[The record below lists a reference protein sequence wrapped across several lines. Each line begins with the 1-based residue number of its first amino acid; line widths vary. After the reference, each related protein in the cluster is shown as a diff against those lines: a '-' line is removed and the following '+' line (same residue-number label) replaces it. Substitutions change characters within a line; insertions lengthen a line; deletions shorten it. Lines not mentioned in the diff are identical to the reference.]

1 MGPEPG
7 ATVADRR
14 LAGEPVW
21 DVAVVGAGP
30 AGGIAACVAAE
41 AGARVVLLDRASI
54 PRYKTCG
61 GGLIG
66 TTQRLAS
73 EYIGLSGHVSARVQA
88 ATVTLDGSRSFTRRV
103 PDGDLLEMV
112 NRDEFD
118 AALVRAAQGV
128 GVELRQ
134 RTAVRG
140 LAETEDRVVLQTSDG
155 SVAARVVIGADGS
168 AGRVGN
174 YVGVRCRQVDLGLEV
189 ELPATEAMRSEWR
202 GRMLLDW
209 GPIPGSYGWL
219 FPKADTLTVGVIAAR
234 GAGDQTRAYLADL
247 VDRLGFAAVRPTT
260 SSGHL
265 TRCRREDSPLRRGR
279 VVVVGDAAGLL
290 EPWTREGISFAL
302 RSGRMAGEAAARAAA
317 SETTGSA
324 GAVLAGYERAV
335 TDTLVPEMR
344 AGTRI
349 LRAFGRHPIVFHAG
363 LATPAGWRHFIRF
376 CRGETNFAKAMR
388 HRGVAAG
395 LSLIAASPDLGR
407 DGAGRSARSP
417 TTST

>member
-1 MGPEPG
+1 M
-7 ATVADRR
+7 AVADRPM
-14 LAGEPVW
+14 ASEPVW

-30 AGGIAACVAAE
+30 AGGIAACVAAK
-41 AGARVVLLDRASI
+41 AGARVVLLDRAAI

-73 EYIGLSGHVSARVQA
+73 EHIGLPSHVSARVQA

-103 PDGDLLEMV
+103 ADGDLLAMV
-112 NRDEFD
+112 NRDQFD
-118 AALVRAAQGV
+118 AALVRAAQAA

-134 RTAVRG
+134 RTALRG
-140 LAETEDRVVLQTSDG
+140 LTEAADRVTLQTSNG
-155 SVAARVVIGADGS
+155 SLAARVAIGADGS
-168 AGRVGN
+168 AGRMGN
-174 YVGVRCRQVDLGLEV
+174 YVGVRCGQVDLGLEV
-189 ELPATEAMRSEWR
+189 ELPATEAMRTEWR

-219 FPKADTLTVGVIAAR
+219 FPKADTLTVGVIAGR
-234 GAGDQTRAYLADL
+234 GAGDQTRAYLNDL
-247 VDRLGFAAVRPTT
+247 VDRLGFGAIRPRT

-302 RSGRMAGEAAARAAA
+302 RSGRMAGEAAAKAAA
-317 SETTGSA
+317 SENAESVGV
-324 GAVLAGYERAV
+324 VLAGYERAV
-335 TDTLVPEMR
+335 AETLVPEMR

-349 LRAFGRHPIVFHAG
+349 LRAFCRQPIVFHAG
-363 LATPAGWRHFIRF
+363 LATPSGWRYFVRF
-376 CRGETNFAKAMR
+376 CRGETTFARATR
-388 HRGVAAG
+388 HRAVAAA
-395 LSLIAASPDLGR
+395 LSLIAASSRPG
-407 DGAGRSARSP
+407 
-417 TTST
+417 

>member
-1 MGPEPG
+1 M
-7 ATVADRR
+7 AS
-14 LAGEPVW
+14 EPVW

-30 AGGIAACVAAE
+30 AGGIAACVAAN
-41 AGARVVLLDRASI
+41 AGARVVLLDRAAI

-73 EYIGLSGHVSARVQA
+73 EHTGLPGLVSARVQA

-103 PDGDLLEMV
+103 ADGDLLAMV
-112 NRDEFD
+112 NRDQFD
-118 AALVRAAQGV
+118 AALVRAAQTA

-134 RTAVRG
+134 RTALRG
-140 LAETEDRVVLQTSDG
+140 LTEAEDRVTLQTSNG
-155 SVAARVVIGADGS
+155 SLAARVVIGADGS
-168 AGRVGN
+168 AGRMGN

-189 ELPATEAMRSEWR
+189 ELPATEAMRTEWR

-234 GAGDQTRAYLADL
+234 GAGDQTRAYLNDL
-247 VDRLGFAAVRPTT
+247 VDRLGFGAVRPRT

-302 RSGRMAGEAAARAAA
+302 RSGRMAGEAAAKAAA
-317 SETTGSA
+317 SENAESV

-335 TDTLVPEMR
+335 AETLVPEMR

-349 LRAFGRHPIVFHAG
+349 LRAFCTQPIVFHAG
-363 LATPAGWRHFIRF
+363 LATSTGWRYFVRF
-376 CRGETNFAKAMR
+376 CRGETNFARATR
-388 HRGVAAG
+388 HRGVAAA
-395 LSLIAASPDLGR
+395 LSLIAASSRPGKGR
-407 DGAGRSARSP
+407 RRVVG
-417 TTST
+417 

>member
-1 MGPEPG
+1 MTERQ
-7 ATVADRR
+7 AHRSQ
-14 LAGEPVW
+14 PVW

-30 AGGIAACVAAE
+30 AGAIAACVAAN
-41 AGARVVLLDRASI
+41 AGARVVLLDRAAI

-73 EYIGLSGHVSARVQA
+73 EHIDLAGHVSARVQS

-103 PDGDLLEMV
+103 ADGDLLAMV
-112 NRDEFD
+112 NREEFD
-118 AALVRAAQGV
+118 AALVRAAQTA

-140 LAETEDRVVLQTSDG
+140 LVEADDRVTLQTSNE
-155 SVAARVVIGADGS
+155 SLAARVVIGADGS
-168 AGRVGN
+168 AGRTGS
-174 YVGVRCRQVDLGLEV
+174 YVGVRCGQVDLGLEM
-189 ELPATEAMRSEWR
+189 ELPASEAIRAEWQ
-202 GRMLLDW
+202 GRVLLDW

-219 FPKADTLTVGVIAAR
+219 FPKADTLTVGVVAAR

-247 VDRLGFAAVRPTT
+247 VDRLGLGSVRPHT

-302 RSGRMAGEAAARAAA
+302 RSGRMAGDAAAKAAA
-317 SETTGSA
+317 SESPGSVGA
-324 GAVLAGYERAV
+324 ALATYEGAVAE
-335 TDTLVPEMR
+335 TLLPEMH

-349 LRAFGRHPIVFHAG
+349 LRAFGKHPILFHAG
-363 LATPAGWRHFIRF
+363 LATPGGWRYFVRF
-376 CRGETNFAKAMR
+376 CRGETTFTRAIG
-388 HRGVAAG
+388 HRGVAAAV
-395 LSLIAASPDLGR
+395 SLVAASPRPG
-407 DGAGRSARSP
+407 
-417 TTST
+417 